1 MFVDVAIDEERDVS
15 RGYKYSVDRDEFHYA
30 TVFRLFVN
38 I

>member
-1 MFVDVAIDEERDVS
+1 VLIDVAVDEERDVG
-15 RGYKYSVDRDEFHYA
+15 RCNKYGVDGHEFHYA

>member
-1 MFVDVAIDEERDVS
+1 MLIDVAVDEERDV
-15 RGYKYSVDRDEFHYA
+15 GGGNEYGVDGDKFHYA